1 MSLPDD
7 PTPALLHRL
16 NLNINALGSAIEEIG
31 IWINQRGSTEVSG
44 RIEQQLDVLNENAD
58 FIADAMADL
67 VARWKPESEI
77 DSSD

>member
-1 MSLPDD
+1 MPLPDD

-31 IWINQRGSTEVSG
+31 IWINQRGSIEVSG

-58 FIADAMADL
+58 FIAEAMADL
-67 VARWKPESEI
+67 VVRWKPESEI
-77 DSSD
+77 GPED